1 MNNMNKDHHS
11 IFVKAIMTGLFVG
24 IIDTLIC
31 LAYNIGF
38 RNYTGY
44 IPSSIINVSSLIFC
58 VNLTMTVV
66 GIVFYAFHRSFRQG
80 DPIYVIFFLALT
92 AFLAWKITGI
102 HRFDDA
108 RDNTSFKEL
117 LGGIVLI
124 MGISGACLPFLFR
137 SRKFVDAII

>member
-1 MNNMNKDHHS
+1 MNKDHHS
-11 IFVKAIMTGLFVG
+11 IFFKALMTGLFVG

-31 LAYNIGF
+31 LAYNIGY

-44 IPSSIINVSSLIFC
+44 IPSSFINVSSLIFC

-66 GIVFYAFHRSFRQG
+66 GIVFYAFHRSSSQG
-80 DPIYVIFFLALT
+80 DNIYFIFFLALT

-102 HRFDDA
+102 HRFDDGHENA
-108 RDNTSFKEL
+108 SFKGL
-117 LGGIVLI
+117 LGGIVVI
-124 MGISGACLPFLFR
+124 IGISGACLPFLFR

>member
-1 MNNMNKDHHS
+1 MSKDNYHAFHR
-11 IFVKAIMTGLFVG
+11 AMMTGLFVG

-31 LAYNIGF
+31 LVYNIGF

-44 IPSSIINVSSLIFC
+44 IPSAFINVSSLIFM

-66 GIVFYAFHRSFRQG
+66 GIVFYAFHRNLKQG
-80 DPIYVIFFLALT
+80 DSVFFIFFLALT

-102 HRFDDA
+102 HRFDDGH
-108 RDNTSFKEL
+108 DNSSFKGL
-117 LGGIVLI
+117 LGGIVVI
-124 MGISGACLPFLFR
+124 MGISGACLPFLFK

>member
-1 MNNMNKDHHS
+1 MNKDNYHLFH
-11 IFVKAIMTGLFVG
+11 KAMMTGLFIG

-44 IPSSIINVSSLIFC
+44 IPSAFINVSSLIFV

-66 GIVFYAFHRSFRQG
+66 GIVFYVFHRNLKQG
-80 DPIYVIFFLALT
+80 DGVFFIFFLALT
-92 AFLAWKITGI
+92 AFLAWKIAGI
-102 HRFDDA
+102 HRFDDV
-108 RDNTSFKEL
+108 RDNSSFKGL
-117 LGGIVLI
+117 LGGIVVIL
-124 MGISGACLPFLFR
+124 GLSGAALPFLFK

>member
-1 MNNMNKDHHS
+1 M
-11 IFVKAIMTGLFVG
+11 MTGLFIG

-44 IPSSIINVSSLIFC
+44 IPSALINVSSLIFM

-66 GIVFYAFHRSFRQG
+66 GIVFYVFHRNLRQG
-80 DPIYVIFFLALT
+80 DGVFLIFFLALT
-92 AFLAWKITGI
+92 AFLAWRIAGI
-102 HRFDDA
+102 HRFDDGK
-108 RDNTSFKEL
+108 DNSNFKEL
-117 LGGIVLI
+117 LGGITVIL
-124 MGISGACLPFLFR
+124 GVSGACLPLLFK

>member
-1 MNNMNKDHHS
+1 MSKDNYHAFHR
-11 IFVKAIMTGLFVG
+11 AMMTGLFVG

-31 LAYNIGF
+31 LVYNISF

-44 IPSSIINVSSLIFC
+44 IPSAFINVSSLIFM

-66 GIVFYAFHRSFRQG
+66 GIVFYAFHRNLKQG
-80 DPIYVIFFLALT
+80 DSVFFIFFLALT

-102 HRFDDA
+102 HRFDDGH
-108 RDNTSFKEL
+108 DNSSFKGL
-117 LGGIVLI
+117 LGGIVVI
-124 MGISGACLPFLFR
+124 MGISGACLPFLFK